1 MEKTRKL
8 NESEKHDIEKT
19 KLSDMKTELKKT
31 GLIKPGSNAPPD
43 VIREIYTSS
52 KLSGNVENTN
62 NKTMLD
68 SFLSDER

>member
-1 MEKTRKL
+1 
-8 NESEKHDIEKT
+8 
-19 KLSDMKTELKKT
+19 MKTELKKT